1 MQDAVPVGQGA
12 MAAILNIQ
20 VEDLE
25 KFINK
30 NAFPSLEIS
39 NDNCPGQCVVS
50 GEKKE
55 LNKLNIS
62 NKKKFK
68 KKRYTLTS

>member
-50 GEKKE
+50 GEKR
-55 LNKLNIS
+55 N
-62 NKKKFK
+62 
-68 KKRYTLTS
+68 

>member
-1 MQDAVPVGQGA
+1 MLFLLVQGA
-12 MAAILNIQ
+12 MAAILGTK
-20 VEDLE
+20 VDEDLE

-39 NDNCPGQCVVS
+39 NDNCEGQCVVS

-55 LNKLNIS
+55 LALKYFN
-62 NKKKFK
+62 
-68 KKRYTLTS
+68 

>member
-20 VEDLE
+20 VEDL
-25 KFINK
+25 KIYN

-50 GEKKE
+50 GEKELDKLSISIKKE
-55 LNKLNIS
+55 L
-62 NKKKFK
+62 KKGIPA
-68 KKRYTLTS
+68 S

>member
-1 MQDAVPVGQGA
+1 MPFLLDSYGT
-12 MAAILNIQ
+12 ILNIQ

-39 NDNCPGQCVVS
+39 NDNC
-50 GEKKE
+50 
-55 LNKLNIS
+55 
-62 NKKKFK
+62 
-68 KKRYTLTS
+68 LTMRC